1 MYQLVRESLNAP
13 EDRIISG
20 PNQGIGPLL
29 RVGLQ
34 HLNVLLRLAD
44 LQLHLGENHLV
55 KMQFP
60 KGVKI
65 IKSDLLRQ
73 RIGKII
79 VEVAV
84 VVAPEGKMF
93 QEVQPKDV
101 RPLKVQEAI
110 VNVVLLVLRRGEIT
124 QEDNLSLY

>member
-1 MYQLVRESLNAP
+1 M
-13 EDRIISG
+13 
-20 PNQGIGPLL
+20 
-29 RVGLQ
+29 
-34 HLNVLLRLAD
+34 
-44 LQLHLGENHLV
+44 
-55 KMQFP
+55 
-60 KGVKI
+60 KI

-84 VVAPEGKMF
+84 VVVPVGKMF

-101 RPLKVQEAI
+101 RLLKVREAI
-110 VNVVLLVLRRGEIT
+110 VVVVLLVLRRGKIT